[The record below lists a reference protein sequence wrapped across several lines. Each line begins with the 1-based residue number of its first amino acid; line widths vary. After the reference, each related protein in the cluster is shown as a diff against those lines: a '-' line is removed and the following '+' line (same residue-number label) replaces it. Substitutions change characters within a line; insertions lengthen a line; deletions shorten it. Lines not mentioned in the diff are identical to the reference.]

1 MKDAKR
7 YFLLLLLLLI
17 FSLAWRS
24 ASGAETIALYVDL
37 LIDGS
42 GAEPLKNAV
51 IVIDGSRV
59 TAVGREGSVAIPKG
73 AKVIRT
79 KGNTALPGLIDTHVH
94 YKDWQGELYLN
105 QGVTT
110 ALAIGSERI
119 DWITAQRDGIAR
131 GKIVGPRI
139 FAAGPHLN
147 SPRPGEKTDSLRDLI
162 ARRRFEI
169 SVKSPE
175 EARKAAQDLL
185 AQPVDIIKIYEDTL
199 PEAIK
204 AAAEEAHKAG
214 KPAGGHSE
222 NIYMSVENG
231 YDFVEHSHSVVA
243 TSIKDPKKKEQLSRR
258 RTAPRNRMTTV
269 EFHYY
274 AEPENFDDLVRF
286 MVAHKTH
293 WTPTLAT
300 QWRALTPKRERFKT
314 EEMRFLSDP
323 NLIYI
328 PPYFKANLREYFEG
342 TARITDGEFLK
353 RAQIG
358 YEKLQDFMRRFVRA
372 GGKIQTGSDPNSVL
386 PAWGVHTEMELLV
399 DAGLTPMEAI
409 LAATRNPAE
418 EIRKEH
424 EFGVVKPGSLA
435 DIVVVEGNPLDD
447 ITRTRR
453 IKMVF
458 KDGKEIKLGY
468 HKDFKNPIPLLDGDR
483 PEPEIDQIIPAAV
496 TQGDGPV
503 ALTIEGGN
511 FMSTSIAMLNGKP
524 LPTWVEMGK
533 RDYPQNFDRARKMT
547 ATIDPKLIEKAGS
560 YTVTVVE
567 PGRGGIA
574 SNSKYLIVRL
584 R

>member
-1 MKDAKR
+1 MKKPKR
-7 YFLLLLLLLI
+7 FFLLLSFLLFL
-17 FSLAWRS
+17 SLTWCRGL
-24 ASGAETIALYVDL
+24 GAETIALYVDL

-51 IVIDGSRV
+51 IVIDGKRV
-59 TAVGREGSVAIPKG
+59 TAVGREGSVVVPKG
-73 AKVIRT
+73 AKIVRT
-79 KGNTALPGLIDTHVH
+79 RGNTALPGLIDTHVH

-119 DWITAQRDGIAR
+119 DWITAQRDGIAK

-147 SPRPGEKTDSLRDLI
+147 SPRPGEKPSSLRDLI

-169 SVKSPE
+169 SVKSAE
-175 EARKAAQDLL
+175 EAREAVQELL
-185 AQPVDIIKIYEDTL
+185 DHPVDIIKVYEDTL

-204 AAAEEAHKAG
+204 AAAETAHKAG
-214 KPAGGHSE
+214 KSIGGHSE
-222 NIYMSVENG
+222 NIYMSVDNG
-231 YDFVEHSHSVVA
+231 YDFVEHSHAIVA
-243 TSIKDPKKKEQLSRR
+243 TSIKDPKKKEELARM
-258 RTAPRNRMTTV
+258 RTAPKDRMTTV
-269 EFHYY
+269 EFHYF
-274 AEPENFDDLVRF
+274 AEPENFDELVRF
-286 MVAHKTH
+286 MVDHKTH
-293 WTPTLAT
+293 WTPTLST
-300 QWRALTPKRERFKT
+300 QWRALTPKRERFKA
-314 EEMRFLSDP
+314 EELKFLGNPD
-323 NLIYI
+323 LIYI

-342 TARITDGEFLK
+342 TARITNGEFLK

-386 PAWGVHTEMELLV
+386 PAWAVHTEMELLV

-418 EIRKEH
+418 EIRREN
-424 EFGVVKPGSLA
+424 ELGVVKPGSIA
-435 DIVVVEGNPLDD
+435 DIVVVDGNPLDD

-453 IKMVF
+453 IKKVF
-458 KDGKEIKLGY
+458 KDGKEIQLGY

-483 PEPEIDQIIPAAV
+483 PEPEIDQIVPEFV
-496 TQGDGPV
+496 TQGEGPIT
-503 ALTIEGGN
+503 LTIVGGN

-524 LPTWVEMGK
+524 LPTKVDLRREG
-533 RDYPQNFDRARKMT
+533 YPQNFDRSRKII
-547 ATIDPKLIEKAGS
+547 ATIDSKLTRNAGT
-560 YTVTVVE
+560 YTITVIE

-574 SNSKYLIVRL
+574 SNTKYLIVRL